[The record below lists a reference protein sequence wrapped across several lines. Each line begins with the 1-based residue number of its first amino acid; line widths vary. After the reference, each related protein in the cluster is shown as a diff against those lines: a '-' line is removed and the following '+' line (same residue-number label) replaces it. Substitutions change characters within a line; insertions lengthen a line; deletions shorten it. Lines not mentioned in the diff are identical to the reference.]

1 MSSSSEEIQQEITY
15 RVNELESCMKNP
27 VRPRRCIYLATALRV
42 LTQDQCDKSIHSVE
56 CQRAESLLDIF
67 ISKPDLRLFAAK
79 AIFDAEEIDESEV
92 LE

>member
-1 MSSSSEEIQQEITY
+1 MSSSSEETQQEITY

-27 VRPRRCIYLATALRV
+27 VRPRRCIYLATALRG
-42 LTQDQCDKSIHSVE
+42 LLRDHPDK
-56 CQRAESLLDIF
+56 RAESLLELF

-79 AIFDAEEIDESEV
+79 AIFDAEEIDESEA